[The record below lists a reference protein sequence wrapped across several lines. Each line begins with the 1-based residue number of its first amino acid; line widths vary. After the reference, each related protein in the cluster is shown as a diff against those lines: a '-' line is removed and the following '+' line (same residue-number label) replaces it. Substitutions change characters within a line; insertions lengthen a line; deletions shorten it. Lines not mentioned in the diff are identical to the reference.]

1 MGFVVP
7 PYPHDRLTDA
17 KARAGAHLG
26 GGVELSIGTPC
37 DAPPPAVV
45 AALSSSNTE
54 RGYPTSLGSP
64 RFRESAAHWLHRLVA
79 ATVDPVTQVGGCI
92 GTKEFVAT
100 TPQYLRLRTP
110 ERDTVLYP
118 AVAYPTYEMGALLG
132 GCRAVAV
139 PVDERWQLRLDA
151 ISSSDAARALCLWVN
166 APGNP
171 AGGLDDL
178 GAAAAWGRRHGVPV
192 LSDECYIN
200 FTWDGPPRSIL
211 QHGTEGVIAVHSL
224 SKRSNLAG
232 MRAGFYAGDRE
243 LVHFL
248 SEVRKHAGF
257 MMPGPVQV
265 AAAIAYDDDAHV
277 DVQREKYL
285 ARLQRCAQIF
295 GDVGLS
301 SDLPAGGFYLWIRV
315 PGGDDWAA
323 TNWLAEHGGV
333 LVSPGEFYGE
343 AGRGYI
349 RAAVVQPDD
358 RIELVGER
366 LLHANVKWDG

>member
-1 MGFVVP
+1 
-7 PYPHDRLTDA
+7 
-17 KARAGAHLG
+17 
-26 GGVELSIGTPC
+26 
-37 DAPPPAVV
+37 
-45 AALSSSNTE
+45 
-54 RGYPTSLGSP
+54 
-64 RFRESAAHWLHRLVA
+64 
-79 ATVDPVTQVGGCI
+79 
-92 GTKEFVAT
+92 
-100 TPQYLRLRTP
+100 
-110 ERDTVLYP
+110 
-118 AVAYPTYEMGALLG
+118 
-132 GCRAVAV
+132 
-139 PVDERWQLRLDA
+139 
-151 ISSSDAARALCLWVN
+151 
-166 APGNP
+166 
-171 AGGLDDL
+171 
-178 GAAAAWGRRHGVPV
+178 
-192 LSDECYIN
+192 
-200 FTWDGPPRSIL
+200 
-211 QHGTEGVIAVHSL
+211 
-224 SKRSNLAG
+224 

-277 DVQREKYL
+277 DVQREKYW

-366 LLHANVKWDG
+366 LLQAYVKWDG